1 MEKILNCD
9 CGRESMTAIER
20 GREYRSGWVGITMYE
35 SICSQ
40 CFDEVKEIR

>member
-9 CGRESMTAIER
+9 CGRESMTAED
-20 GREYRSGWVGITMYE
+20 REMQFSAGWVGITMYE